1 MKVYEIWPELDA
13 VALSTG
19 EDTEFNRE
27 LPHLTE
33 SGADSMVTP
42 SGAKRVGSS
51 KPRLLVSGDSQ
62 EAASQFCRI
71 MGDNVEVVDADSPG
85 AADADGVLFAGS
97 FAKHTD
103 VLQLC
108 AKGFLDSVP
117 DGLVLVDSDNRI
129 VWHNRTFTNMAVDET
144 PLIGRAFLD
153 AMGQPEVMSPA
164 VVPLNMNPGPG
175 QVIKAV
181 LKMGERSY
189 TALRAGRSALTVGE
203 EEARSFTTIVVRD
216 VSEEI
221 LENNKREAIYRAG
234 IELGDLSP
242 EEITEMSHE
251 DRTDLLKDKILEY
264 SEGILGFDTIEIR
277 VLDERTN
284 ELLPLLE
291 VGMQPIAAARKLYAS
306 ESDNGVTG
314 YVAATRTSYLCSDT
328 QADPLYLSGAADA
341 RSSLTVPLIMHDHVL
356 GTFNVESPGAA
367 AYDQKDL
374 EFLEVFGNV
383 VANAL
388 NQLQLL
394 VAEKVTAA
402 SASSDRLRREVAL
415 PTDEILSSAT
425 AILEKYIGHD
435 PDVCEKLQQIVDN
448 TRTIRGQIDR
458 VSEEVESNDVRFRGS
473 VARPRDERPALRE
486 KRILVVDGDESVR
499 TSAHDLL
506 ERHFC
511 TVEAVRT
518 GERACQMARSHHY
531 DAVLAD
537 IRLPD
542 MNGYECF
549 CRMQEIDDRLP
560 VILMTGFGYDAGHSI
575 VKSRQRG
582 LKAVLYKP
590 FRREQLLT
598 EVEKAVSPPPPHE

>member
-1 MKVYEIWPELDA
+1 M
-13 VALSTG
+13 T
-19 EDTEFNRE
+19 
-27 LPHLTE
+27 
-33 SGADSMVTP
+33 
-42 SGAKRVGSS
+42 S

-62 EAASQFCRI
+62 EATSQFCRL
-71 MGDNVEVVDADSPG
+71 MGDSVEVVDPDSPH
-85 AADADGVLFAGS
+85 AANADGVLFAGE
-97 FAKHTD
+97 FAKRTD

-117 DGLVLVDSDNRI
+117 DGLLLIDSENRI
-129 VWHNRTFTNMAVDET
+129 VWHNQTFINLAAAEP
-144 PLIGRAFLD
+144 PLVGLAFLE
-153 AMGQPEVMSPA
+153 AMGQPEVISPA
-164 VVPLNMNPGPG
+164 VVPLNMSPGPG
-175 QVIKAV
+175 QIIKAV
-181 LKMGERSY
+181 LKMGEREY
-189 TALRAGRSALTVGE
+189 AAIRAGRTELSLGDS
-203 EEARSFTTIVVRD
+203 EARSFTTLVVRD

-277 VLDERTN
+277 VLDDQTN

-291 VGMQPIAAARKLYAS
+291 VGMQPVAVERKLYA
-306 ESDNGVTG
+306 EATGNGVTG
-314 YVAATRTSYLCSDT
+314 YVAATRTSYLCQDT
-328 QADPLYLSGAADA
+328 QADPLYLTGAADA

-415 PTDEILSSAT
+415 PTDDILSSAT

-435 PDVCEKLQQIVDN
+435 PDVCEKLQQIVEN
-448 TRTIRGQIDR
+448 TRKIRGQIER
-458 VSEEVESNDVRFRGS
+458 VSEEVESNEVRFRGS
-473 VARPRDERPALRE
+473 VTRPRDERPALRE
-486 KRILVVDGDESVR
+486 KRILVVDGDPSVR
-499 TSAHDLL
+499 TSAHELL

-511 TVEAVRT
+511 TVEAVST
-518 GERACQMARSHHY
+518 GELACQMARSHHY